1 MNLLSVDMSLENN
14 KPILSFSCFIIE
26 LINNFDVQILT
37 IKDPKQLFF
46 CEKNPIF
53 LYLISYIYFF
63 KDGAL

>member
-1 MNLLSVDMSLENN
+1 MNLLSVDMSLERY
-14 KPILSFSCFIIE
+14 KLILSFSCFIIE

-46 CEKNPIF
+46 VKKNPIF
-53 LYLISYIYFF
+53 LYLISDIYFF